1 MAVIGIDID
10 GTLAEKGPWV
20 KGDHI
25 PHPDARM
32 AALVAELASRG
43 HRLFAWSCRA
53 DYVVTKW
60 LTHHNLIHY
69 FEGVNYSPYPTE
81 SGKASFDFYI
91 GDEAIRW
98 HCFNDKDILYRIT
111 RESLVQKGPADFDRD
126 HFFSSHNPRPYLAG
140 VGVAY
145 VDQFE
150 EHWKAAWTRHQQS
163 GKTIGFLTIC
173 SHAKPYSKSFIHTSI
188 RAALFREGY
197 LGACDYIHISNAGI
211 IPASAEMEYPFNAY
225 DWNGDLCTPEV
236 KQYHIAAIK
245 RRFTEWLLWKG
256 GNYDRI
262 VVYLREGGNT
272 IGAVRAA
279 LQEFESGASHRPWST
294 KVTVVAASADE
305 EHYPQFVQT
314 HDPDDCLTSAGN
326 LHHLT
331 VAIRGHK

>member
-10 GTLAEKGPWV
+10 GTLSKGGEWQG
-20 KGDHI
+20 GDYI
-25 PHPDARM
+25 PAPDARM
-32 AALVAELASRG
+32 AALVAELATRG
-43 HRLFAWSCRA
+43 HRLFAWTCRA
-53 DYVVTKW
+53 DYVVSKW
-60 LTHHNLIHY
+60 LAEHNLIQY

-98 HCFNDKDILYRIT
+98 DENPKRILKLIHIN
-111 RESLVQKGPADFDRD
+111 SVGKGPADFDRD
-126 HFFSSHNPRPYLAG
+126 HFFSSHNPKPYLAG

-150 EHWKAAWTRHQQS
+150 EHWKAAWDRHQQS
-163 GKTIGFLTIC
+163 GKTVAFLTIC

-211 IPASAEMEYPFNAY
+211 IPASAEMDYPFNAY
-225 DWNGDLCTPEV
+225 DWNGDLCTPKV
-236 KQYHIAAIK
+236 KQYHIEAIK
-245 RRFTEWLLWKG
+245 RRFTEWLRMKDCS
-256 GNYDRI
+256 YDRI
-262 VVYLREGGNT
+262 IVYLREGGNT

-279 LQEFESGASHRPWST
+279 LQEFESGASHRLWST

-314 HDPDDCLTSAGN
+314 RDPDDCLTSAGN